1 MASPAQISPSSTTT
15 IFKKPFLD
23 LNTVQKAIK
32 ALLQWKKSQ
41 KPQSL
46 TDPQSPL
53 DDDFMYLLVTLKK
66 IPRKDHRKSF
76 KIPLV
81 HPLQDSLVFKEV
93 CLIIDDRPKKDP
105 KFKTNVEVANKII
118 KNEDLP
124 VSKVLKFS
132 TLKREYKS
140 FEAKKKLYEEFD
152 VFFVDKRVEKMI
164 PGVLGKV
171 FYGSKKKVPVAVNLG
186 KCSWKEEIE
195 RGSRSVM
202 LKLSGGTCSLVKVG
216 RGLMGKDEIF
226 ENVVQV
232 IEEVVEVVPRKW
244 AGVRSFHLKFTE
256 SLAMPIYQALA
267 NGKLG
272 VEGKTKNVEVIEG
285 RKGEGKVAEK
295 VRSLKSVGIVDDDDE
310 GRSVGEEKE
319 GKNLGSGDILGKKR
333 KDGDLI
339 MGGNKRV
346 KNDLRG

>member
-1 MASPAQISPSSTTT
+1 MASPAQISPSSKT
-15 IFKKPFLD
+15 ISKKQTLD
-23 LNTVQKAIK
+23 LNTLNKAIK
-32 ALLQWKKSQ
+32 ALLQWKKLQ

-46 TDPQSPL
+46 NDPQTQL
-53 DDDFMYLLVTLKK
+53 DDDFIYLLVTLKK
-66 IPRKDHRKSF
+66 VPRKDHRTSF

-81 HPLQDSLVFKEV
+81 HPLEDSLLFKEV
-93 CLIIDDRPKKDP
+93 CLIIDDRPKSNP
-105 KFKTNVEVANKII
+105 KFKTNVEVANEKI

-132 TLKREYKS
+132 TLRSEYKS

-164 PGVLGKV
+164 PGILGKV
-171 FYGSKKKVPVAVNLG
+171 FYGSKKKVPVAVSLG

-216 RGLMGKDEIF
+216 RGLMGRGEIF
-226 ENVVQV
+226 ENVVKV

-256 SLAMPIYQALA
+256 SLAMPIYQALG

-272 VEGKTKNVEVIEG
+272 VEGKKENVVVKEG

-310 GRSVGEEKE
+310 GGSDGDEREAK
-319 GKNLGSGDILGKKR
+319 KFGSGEIVGKKR
-333 KDGDLI
+333 KDKDS
-339 MGGNKRV
+339 MMSGNKRV
-346 KNDLRG
+346 KIGLQG

>member
-1 MASPAQISPSSTTT
+1 MASLAKISPSSTTS
-15 IFKKPFLD
+15 ISKKPLLD
-23 LNTVQKAIK
+23 LTTVQKAIK
-32 ALLQWKKSQ
+32 ALLQWKKTQ
-41 KPQSL
+41 KPKSL
-46 TDPQSPL
+46 TDPQDQL
-53 DDDFMYLLVTLKK
+53 DDDYIYLLVTLKK
-66 IPRKDHRKSF
+66 IPRKDHRVSF

-81 HPLQDSLVFKEV
+81 HPLLDSLLFKEV
-93 CLIIDDRPKKDP
+93 CLIIDDRPKSNP

-132 TLKREYKS
+132 TLKSEYKS

-152 VFFVDKRVEKMI
+152 VFFVDKRVEKLI

-216 RGLMGKDEIF
+216 KDSMEKDEIF
-226 ENVVQV
+226 ENVVKV

-256 SLAMPIYQALA
+256 SLAMPIYQALV

-272 VEGKTKNVEVIEG
+272 VDGKKANVEVKEG
-285 RKGEGKVAEK
+285 RKGEEKIAEK
-295 VRSLKSVGIVDDDDE
+295 VRSLKSVGIVDDD
-310 GRSVGEEKE
+310 EERE
-319 GKNLGSGDILGKKR
+319 GKKLGSAEIVGKKR
-333 KDGDLI
+333 KDKDS
-339 MGGNKRV
+339 MMSGNKRV
-346 KNDLRG
+346 KIGLQG

>member
-1 MASPAQISPSSTTT
+1 MASPAQISTSSKTT
-15 IFKKPFLD
+15 IPKKPKLD
-23 LNTVQKAIK
+23 LNTIKKAIR
-32 ALLQWKKSQ
+32 ALLQWKKLQ
-41 KPQSL
+41 KSQSL
-46 TDPQSPL
+46 TDPQDQL
-53 DDDFMYLLVTLKK
+53 DDDYIYLLVTLKK
-66 IPRKDHRKSF
+66 IPRKDHRITF

-81 HPLQDSLVFKEV
+81 HPLQDSLLFKEV
-93 CLIIDDRPKKDP
+93 CLIIDDIPKSNP
-105 KFKTNVEVANKII
+105 KFKTNVEVANKMI

-132 TLKREYKS
+132 TLRSEYKS

-152 VFFVDKRVEKMI
+152 VFFVDKRVEKLI

-202 LKLSGGTCSLVKVG
+202 LKLSGGTCSVVKVG
-216 RGLMGKDEIF
+216 KDSMGRDEIF
-226 ENVVQV
+226 ENVVKV
-232 IEEVVEVVPRKW
+232 MEEVVEVVPRKW

-272 VEGKTKNVEVIEG
+272 VEGKKENVEVKEG
-285 RKGEGKVAEK
+285 RRGQEKVVEK

-310 GRSVGEEKE
+310 GRSDGEERE
-319 GKNLGSGDILGKKR
+319 GKRLGSGEIVGKKR
-333 KDGDLI
+333 KDKDS
-339 MGGNKRV
+339 MMSGNKRV
-346 KNDLRG
+346 KIGLQG